1 MIMRNAD
8 KQHSIQLDGL
18 LNVKGY
24 VNGMITANKISYL
37 YAFYILLFSI
47 CEKDA
52 DPSFLFLNLEGLAN
66 STNNKENKKRKEYGD
81 ITFRFVP

>member
-8 KQHSIQLDGL
+8 KQHLIQLDGL

-37 YAFYILLFSI
+37 
-47 CEKDA
+47 
-52 DPSFLFLNLEGLAN
+52 
-66 STNNKENKKRKEYGD
+66 
-81 ITFRFVP
+81 